1 MITYKG
7 IISYFEAIC
16 DAHQQ
21 INSFTYGE
29 VDLFDKDKFTE
40 YPALHLTPTGTA
52 IDDQTIVYGFDVVV
66 FDRYNVA
73 TNKMS
78 NEATCLSDSLLIL
91 QDICKELTKGKYFI
105 NVDTNIQMDVPVVC
119 QPFIDTEPDNC
130 SGWTT
135 TFNVITPNEVTQC
148 NIPYYT
154 IEQLSGYDFTLPS
167 SVPSA
172 HAWYS
177 HLNVSGQATLSGG
190 DITNLAPIVDTLPGS
205 DVLTLNGESFTSD
218 IVKNAFYFNN
228 DQTQSCYLGKAGLSD
243 STMTF
248 FVTIKDFSRYGFSNL
263 ANNICGFKGTSL
275 SKEVVVSIDANGK
288 IIFERIG
295 ATPPHP
301 QSAFS
306 IVPTNGTNLDTAHRR
321 LEPITFAI
329 VFDSSASY
337 VKLYYTNNSLNTIE
351 QDTDAFDIGDAGEFW
366 IGAKDTTDT
375 CNFYLKELLVTD
387 TAMTSTADITNVME
401 WLKYR

>member
-190 DITNLAPIVDTLPGS
+190 DITNLSPIVDTLPGS

-228 DQTQSCYLGKAGLSD
+228 DSQSQVCYLGKTGLTD

-248 FVTIKDFSRYGFSNL
+248 FLTIKDFSRFGGTNLSNS
-263 ANNICGFKGTSL
+263 IMGFKGTGFTEQL
-275 SKEVVVSIDANGK
+275 TIGIAN
-288 IIFERIG
+288 
-295 ATPPHP
+295 ATGTISFQRDGGVTK
-301 QSAFS
+301 QSPIP
-306 IVPTNGTNLDTAHRR
+306 IVPINGDSISNAHRR
-321 LEPITFAI
+321 LEPITIAV
-329 VFDSSASY
+329 VFDSNATN
-337 VKLYYTNNSLNTIE
+337 VKLYWTNDDGETLV
-351 QDTDAFDIGDAGEFW
+351 QLTDGFDIGDAGEFW
-366 IGAKDTTDT
+366 IGARVTTSK

-387 TAMTSTADITNVME
+387 TAMTSIEDITNVME